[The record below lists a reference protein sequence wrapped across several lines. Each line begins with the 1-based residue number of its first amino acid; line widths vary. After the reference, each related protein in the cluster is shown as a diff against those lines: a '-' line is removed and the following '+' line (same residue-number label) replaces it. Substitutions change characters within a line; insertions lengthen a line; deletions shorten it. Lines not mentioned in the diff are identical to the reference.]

1 MKKYKMYKIIF
12 MITIGCLTLIT
23 NSCSTYLPSIY
34 NFRFEKPYINNELEL
49 CRIYER
55 EMIIAVDQKEI
66 WGESVGNMSDYYS
79 GWDRPVKRDIVF
91 EVVDSCSILS
101 KLYENSQFSL
111 VYPEFFFRCD
121 TLKTNSKS
129 MINIYNSIQ
138 NLKDGSL
145 SCFLE
150 MLSKK
155 DSTNC
160 VNNLLVVSDKKF
172 GEYLMDIERLKL
184 ENFFTQLHEQGDL
197 SYNLQNRIAANI
209 NYYNNGHF
217 FGHVYRTYKVKMKY
231 VYVGRQNYYI
241 PNFGMLQGDTY
252 SINKTCNQYVV
263 IDIKSVEP
271 ISLKSHI
278 FYPE

>member
-1 MKKYKMYKIIF
+1 MYKVKRLTLNILYIF
-12 MITIGCLTLIT
+12 ALGCLD
-23 NSCSTYLPSIY
+23 SCKTPPAILPG
-34 NFRFEKPYINNELEL
+34 RFVSNGCSNNENEM

-55 EMIIAVDQKEI
+55 EMIIAVDQKEVL
-66 WGESVGNMSDYYS
+66 GESIRNGTYYYWN
-79 GWDRPVKRDIVF
+79 WDRPVKMDIVF
-91 EVVDSCSILS
+91 EVIDSCRVLS
-101 KLYENSQFSL
+101 KLYENSQFT
-111 VYPEFFFRCD
+111 VAYPQVFVQCD
-121 TLKTNSKS
+121 TLKIFSKNMS
-129 MINIYNSIQ
+129 KIYHSVRNA
-138 NLKDGSL
+138 KDGSL

-155 DSTNC
+155 DSTSC
-160 VNNLLVVSDKKF
+160 INNLFVVSDKKF
-172 GEYLMDIERLKL
+172 GEYLMEIERLRL
-184 ENFFTQLHEQGDL
+184 ENFFDQLPEQGNL